1 MRTIKFR
8 GKSKKTGEWLYGSL
22 LQRFDCDFIYTD
34 DCNGL
39 FIENEVD
46 TKTIGQFTGLCDKNG
61 KEIYEGDILRLA
73 NSPSSICEVRWNDSI
88 TSFCIRLSYEN
99 ELGSKPLGE
108 WAICE
113 RDIKIIGNI
122 HDNPELLKQ

>member
-22 LQRFDCDFIYTD
+22 LHRFDCDFIYTD

-46 TKTIGQFTGLCDKNG
+46 ENTIGQFTGLYDNNG
-61 KEIYEGDILRLA
+61 NEIYDGDI
-73 NSPSSICEVRWNDSI
+73 ICW
-88 TSFCIRLSYEN
+88 
-99 ELGSKPLGE
+99 
-108 WAICE
+108 
-113 RDIKIIGNI
+113 
-122 HDNPELLKQ
+122 